1 MKKLL
6 GFRSGVPWKKIVAV
20 LYYTLCAVILIS
32 GLVTPP
38 LVACGTWDT
47 VIVKISTCI
56 IFMWL
61 ISPAIVL
68 SDTDWRDRLP
78 LFKDHISVRSLVGL
92 MIVFVLCTYVF
103 RLVESWH
110 TEDYKEKFQTYIDAS
125 YQAFI
130 EAGEESAGNRGYDE

>member
-1 MKKLL
+1 
-6 GFRSGVPWKKIVAV
+6 
-20 LYYTLCAVILIS
+20 
-32 GLVTPP
+32 
-38 LVACGTWDT
+38 
-47 VIVKISTCI
+47 
-56 IFMWL
+56 MWM